1 MACARRSCLSAGGC
15 GASSAATASGSEDSP
30 MRWLAKKL
38 ADHAIAAV
46 TAIPIIATSS
56 HNAVRRIMSLA
67 SYPAPD

>member
-1 MACARRSCLSAGGC
+1 
-15 GASSAATASGSEDSP
+15 